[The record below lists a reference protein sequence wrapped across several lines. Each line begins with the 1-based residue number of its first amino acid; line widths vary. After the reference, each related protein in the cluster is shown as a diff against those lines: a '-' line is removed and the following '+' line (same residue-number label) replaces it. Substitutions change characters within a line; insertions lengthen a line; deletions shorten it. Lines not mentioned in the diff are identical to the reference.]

1 MAWSRP
7 GRRRISVPPQ
17 YQQRHDLLPP
27 GAALGHPP
35 VPAASQAA
43 AYRVSP
49 DGAPWQAARPVA
61 ARPRQGGTS
70 RAVANRTHRHRY
82 QVRPWLVLMA
92 VTVTGLTGHLIPAV
106 RGLAWLAPVLAA
118 VILLRAWRRH
128 RSHDHRA
135 YAAACVTAAAA
146 WLMIVLRYGPS
157 SGPGRFALLGVV
169 VPGMFPLAWLW
180 WQHHQTRPHEVTPQR
195 EAGSDPVIAAYA
207 QNFAAPGRRGEGTW
221 LTGPTGIKAGRVYLV
236 NLTPGKHTPEDIVR
250 LLPAVSSALAPL
262 GIVRSQLVL
271 EPMPGESVDEP
282 GPDNLARL
290 TVLERRSN
298 PQREIHEFTGSTLQ
312 PDTGLFADGPYP
324 DGQMAMARL
333 YKVNENGQPI
343 RTASG
348 LYVGAQGSGKSR
360 LLEHKTLEHMHSG
373 LFLVWFL
380 DGMGGSSMPGLLD
393 HVDWPAIHPDEWV
406 RVLKAA
412 ARLRV
417 FRTRRQTTRRQGHW
431 PATPEEPFIQI
442 MIDEAHRVLR
452 IPECVRLVK
461 MLLQEAEKTGIGLD
475 LATHVPL
482 MAELGDQ
489 SGTGGAHVIRAL
501 AKDGNVAVF
510 RTGDEWTKTV
520 TVGSWEVDP
529 RALPQ
534 RPGMH
539 YLAAASL
546 RQAPVRAIRAADPD
560 AWARRAPQLEL
571 PAAEAR
577 AADGDTGDYYGRR
590 DRFAAYDTDMTET
603 DLDVSDL
610 NAQVDAMLG
619 PPGGIR
625 PAATGPPAAPGGP
638 TAMSLCLDVLRRHG
652 RIKRKALIDQ
662 IRADGHGYSESAIAQ
677 ALRALATTG
686 AVTNKGGEHG
696 EWLLT
701 SPEALD
707 TPAEPAVPGLA
718 DVTVLHPG
726 ETRPAEPEEEAE
738 R

>member
-1 MAWSRP
+1 MAWGTP
-7 GRRRISVPPQ
+7 GRPRVTVPPQ
-17 YQQRHDLLPP
+17 YQPRHDMLPP
-27 GAALGHPP
+27 GMAPGQPP
-35 VPAASQAA
+35 

-49 DGAPWQAARPVA
+49 DGAPWQTARLVAARPVQ
-61 ARPRQGGTS
+61 ARPR

-82 QVRPWLVLMA
+82 QLRPWFMLAATV
-92 VTVTGLTGHLIPAV
+92 VTGLAAHLIPAA
-106 RGLAWLAPVLAA
+106 RGLAWLVCVPAAA
-118 VILLRAWRRH
+118 VLLVLWRRH
-128 RSHDHRA
+128 QSRDQRA
-135 YAAACVTAAAA
+135 YAIACVTAAAL
-146 WLMIVLRYGPS
+146 WLAIVTRYGPAQ
-157 SGPGRFALLGVV
+157 GPGRLALLAIV
-169 VPGMFPLAWLW
+169 VPGLFPLAWLW
-180 WQHHQTRPHEVTPQR
+180 WQHHQTRPHAAPPQQSP
-195 EAGSDPVIAAYA
+195 GPDPVIAAYA
-207 QNFAAPGRRGEGTW
+207 ENFAAAGRRGEGTW
-221 LTGPTGIKAGRVYLV
+221 LTGPAKIKAGRVYTV
-236 NLTPGKHTPEDIVR
+236 NLTPGKHTPEEIVR
-250 LLPAVSSALAPL
+250 LLPAISSALAPV
-262 GIVRSQLVL
+262 GVIRSQLVL
-271 EPMPGESVDEP
+271 EPMPGETVDEP
-282 GPDNLARL
+282 GPDHLARL

-298 PQREIHEFTGSTLQ
+298 PQREIHEFTGSTLDR
-312 PDTGLFADGPYP
+312 DTGLFADGPYP
-324 DGQMAMARL
+324 DGDMAMARL
-333 YKVNENGQPI
+333 YKVDEHGRPI

-360 LLEHKTLEHMHSG
+360 LLEHKALEHMHSG
-373 LFLVWFL
+373 IFLVWFI

-393 HVDWPAIHPDEWV
+393 HVDWPAIHPDEWL

-417 FRTRRQTTRRQGHW
+417 FRTRRQTARREGHW
-431 PATPEEPFIQI
+431 AATPEEPFVQI
-442 MIDEAHRVLR
+442 LIDEAHRVLR
-452 IPECVRLVK
+452 IPDCVRLVK

-520 TVGSWEVDP
+520 TFGSWEVDP

-560 AWARRAPQLEL
+560 GWARRAPRLEL
-571 PAAEAR
+571 SAAEAR
-577 AADGDTGDYYGRR
+577 ACDGDTGDYHRR
-590 DRFAAYDTDMTET
+590 WDRFAAYDTDMDEAG
-603 DLDVSDL
+603 LDVGDL

-619 PPGGIR
+619 PPAGAR
-625 PAATGPPAAPGGP
+625 PAIGSPSAPGGP

-652 RIKRKALIDQ
+652 RIKRKALIEE
-662 IRADGHGYSESAIAQ
+662 IRAAGHDYSESAIAQ

-696 EWLLT
+696 EWLLAG
-701 SPEALD
+701 SEAPNN
-707 TPAEPAVPGLA
+707 PAEPGLA
-718 DVTVLHPG
+718 DVTGLRPG
-726 ETRPAEPEEEAE
+726 EDTDGTQTEEGAS